1 MLPRKRPRSPPPVK
15 GAETETPPDD
25 GVLPDLTTVDLRA
38 QYLVPNAAHGAEF
51 RALKAK
57 TPARLGLGRCGARY
71 PTASLLR
78 FRADHAAAQD
88 SVFSLVPE
96 RFWEE
101 NHYPFVQTM
110 CKSKDEYLTRP
121 DLGRRFDEK
130 NQAVLRDLLAGQRV
144 VLAVGDGL
152 SSAAVQANAP
162 DCCAAIRQGLQAQG
176 IELGPVPFIQFCRV
190 GAGDHIGDLTDCEVI
205 CLLVGE
211 RPGLVT
217 NESMSAYLTY
227 RPHTGIAES
236 CRTVVSN
243 IHRQGVSAVEAG
255 AHIASL
261 IGRILAQRPPASACG
276 RTAHDRRSRPRAGPV
291 RPHDCKCQPRPF
303 PRTFARSRSEFDR
316 AAGDGLR
323 RRHLPR
329 AGRGDEGRERLRRLR
344 PQPLCRGR
352 ERAHAPD
359 GRGHRPARPGR
370 RPPTPAAALPPRWPS
385 CRTGRASARRKTAFS
400 TLPTAPRARGRT
412 CPAWPTSPRGSPLAY
427 LIAPPVPALLGLD
440 AALKAAGVELAEFY
454 APPTETNFA
463 GALLTGTRSACLA
476 ACTAFAEAV
485 CEAAARPLEAEGT
498 RRNDHGI

>member
-1 MLPRKRPRSPPPVK
+1 MDREELKAIVAQMLRELAPAQTPPSPPPVK
-15 GAETETPPDD
+15 GAETAPEAPPDD

-176 IELGPVPFIQFCRV
+176 LTGK
-190 GAGDHIGDLTDCEVI
+190 GDLSPYDMGKRASDGGFETAFDGTDSSFLVSEAASLGLSCEALSVDAGSVRAA
-205 CLLVGE
+205 LEGGAVLVCNVG
-211 RPGLVT
+211 PGDFTDNGHFFVV
-217 NESMSAYLTY
+217 
-227 RPHTGIAES
+227 TGI
-236 CRTVVSN
+236 
-243 IHRQGVSAVEAG
+243 
-255 AHIASL
+255 
-261 IGRILAQRPPASACG
+261 
-276 RTAHDRRSRPRAGPV
+276 D
-291 RPHDCKCQPRPF
+291 
-303 PRTFARSRSEFDR
+303 
-316 AAGDGLR
+316 GDGNLR
-323 RRHLPR
+323 INDPYSAERSNR
-329 AGRGDEGRERLRRLR
+329 AWDVDTVLGQTKALWAYRL
-344 PQPLCRGR
+344 
-352 ERAHAPD
+352 A
-359 GRGHRPARPGR
+359 
-370 RPPTPAAALPPRWPS
+370 
-385 CRTGRASARRKTAFS
+385 
-400 TLPTAPRARGRT
+400 
-412 CPAWPTSPRGSPLAY
+412 
-427 LIAPPVPALLGLD
+427 
-440 AALKAAGVELAEFY
+440 
-454 APPTETNFA
+454 
-463 GALLTGTRSACLA
+463 
-476 ACTAFAEAV
+476 
-485 CEAAARPLEAEGT
+485 
-498 RRNDHGI
+498 

>member
-1 MLPRKRPRSPPPVK
+1 MDREELKAIVAQMLRELAPAQTPPSPPPVK
-15 GAETETPPDD
+15 GAETAPEAPPDD

-51 RALKAK
+51 RALQAK

-261 IGRILAQRPPASACG
+261 IGRILAQKASG
-276 RTAHDRRSRPRAGPV
+276 IDLR
-291 RPHDCKCQPRPF
+291 
-303 PRTFARSRSEFDR
+303 E
-316 AAGDGLR
+316 DG
-323 RRHLPR
+323 
-329 AGRGDEGRERLRRLR
+329 A
-344 PQPLCRGR
+344 
-352 ERAHAPD
+352 
-359 GRGHRPARPGR
+359 
-370 RPPTPAAALPPRWPS
+370 
-385 CRTGRASARRKTAFS
+385 
-400 TLPTAPRARGRT
+400 
-412 CPAWPTSPRGSPLAY
+412 
-427 LIAPPVPALLGLD
+427 
-440 AALKAAGVELAEFY
+440 
-454 APPTETNFA
+454 
-463 GALLTGTRSACLA
+463 
-476 ACTAFAEAV
+476 
-485 CEAAARPLEAEGT
+485 
-498 RRNDHGI
+498 